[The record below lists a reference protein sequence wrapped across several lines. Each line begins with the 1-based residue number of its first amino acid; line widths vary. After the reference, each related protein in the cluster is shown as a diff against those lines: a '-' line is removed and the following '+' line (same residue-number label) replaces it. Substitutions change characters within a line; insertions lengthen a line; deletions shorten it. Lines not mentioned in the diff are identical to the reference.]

1 MSIPSELRILCL
13 RLTSTPPKDL
23 PNLTPTLVQY
33 VFQCQIPLSNPSV
46 NSGKA
51 DASQSAVLVHK
62 LKTQLTTLLNG
73 KSAEGRFAAIVLI
86 KVVVEVG
93 GWEILRD
100 AGSWVRGLLSVLGK
114 PDSSAAKELSIIALT
129 KIYCMTHQY
138 QTLVREI
145 TTPTLPTFVT
155 SCLNVIS
162 PKASINVLDVNPS
175 LVETVFRSFA
185 MLLPRHTTI
194 FRPFTSQLRAATRPY
209 LASTLCDQCFVPLSV
224 KESARKLVVVLHQT
238 VAKNGGG
245 EEWGKA
251 VRDLVQGIHMTAD
264 QVFRAVVEDWESTAG
279 YIAEPVNVNEELS
292 GGARTPEDLSRWTG
306 IDAGIERLIGLLEF
320 LDEYLRGPTPSA
332 VTIPVGSIFDLITRI
347 LSISLP
353 SPMDSNSGSVRLHPA
368 IDRDER
374 DGLWTGLPKVF
385 VSVLHLIST
394 MSATLEQGFVSL
406 AQGSLDLLMW
416 SFSSGRSHQD
426 FRASTYSLACKILP
440 LVSQSLDKPRV
451 AKLVP
456 LMRACCK
463 DLETSYSG
471 VSSPEANTSQPKGS
485 SSQNADTLLH
495 GSISAVVVVD
505 PNVVAAASSLLPVLL
520 SDLPQKYLDISM
532 RSQLE
537 RTAILGRNKEAMLAS
552 ILNPFVGKNGKALS
566 SILPHITRAFPNDDT
581 VEILL
586 RPRMPTIPAGGHS
599 TSTLDDLAED
609 DSEDDVM
616 DSIDDAAATRQKADA
631 VDVLNFQSARSEVL
645 NPSEKN
651 FDLRLGS
658 STQQGLPSESG
669 FEASAPP
676 SVIPSV
682 RFPNTESS
690 APTTTNA
697 DTAMS
702 YDDAEGSDSDSD
714 VSVHL
719 TMQLDSDS
727 E

>member
-1 MSIPSELRILCL
+1 MSLPSELRILCL
-13 RLTSTPPKDL
+13 RLTSTPPQDL
-23 PNLTPTLVQY
+23 PNLTPTLIQY
-33 VFQCQIPLSNPSV
+33 VLQCQIPLSNPSA

-100 AGSWVRGLLSVLGK
+100 AGSWK
-114 PDSSAAKELSIIALT
+114 PDSSAAKELCIVALT

-162 PKASINVLDVNPS
+162 SKTSTNALDVSPS

-194 FRPFTSQLRAATRPY
+194 FRPFASQLRAVTRPY
-209 LASTLCDQCFVPLSV
+209 LACTLCDRGHVSSSV
-224 KESARKLVVVLHQT
+224 KESARKLVVILHQT
-238 VAKNGGG
+238 VAKSGGG

-251 VRDLVQGIHMTAD
+251 VRVLVQDVHITAD
-264 QVFRAVVEDWESTAG
+264 QVFRAVIEDWESTVG
-279 YIAEPVNVNEELS
+279 YTAEPINVDEELS
-292 GGARTPEDLSRWTG
+292 GGGRTPEDLSRWTG
-306 IDAGIERLIGLLEF
+306 IDAGVERLVGLLEI
-320 LDEYLRGPTPSA
+320 LDEYLKGPTPSA
-332 VTIPVGSIFDLITRI
+332 VTIPVGSIFDIITRI

-353 SPMDSNSGSVRLHPA
+353 SLTDSNSGSVRLHPA

-385 VSVLHLIST
+385 ISVLHLIST
-394 MSATLEQGFVSL
+394 MSSTLEQSFVPL

-416 SFSSGRSHQD
+416 SFSSGKNHQQ

-440 LVSQSLDKPRV
+440 LVSQSLDKLRV
-451 AKLVP
+451 SKLVP
-456 LMRACCK
+456 IMRACCK

-471 VSSPEANTSQPKGS
+471 INSSEANTSQSNGV

-495 GSISAVVVVD
+495 GSISTVVFVDPEVVV
-505 PNVVAAASSLLPVLL
+505 AASSLLPVLL
-520 SDLPQKYLDISM
+520 SDLPQGYLDISM

-537 RTAILGRNKEAMLAS
+537 RAAILGRNKKAMLAS
-552 ILNPFVGKNGKALS
+552 ILNPFIGKNGKALS
-566 SILPHITRAFPNDDT
+566 SVLPHITREFPADDT

-586 RPRMPTIPAGGHS
+586 RPRMPIIPAGHN
-599 TSTLDDLAED
+599 TTVLDGLTEVF
-609 DSEDDVM
+609 DSEDDEM
-616 DSIDDAAATRQKADA
+616 DVIDEEILTYKRADEIAVQDFKSMSGTEATGI
-631 VDVLNFQSARSEVL
+631 SEETTG
-645 NPSEKN
+645 PT
-651 FDLRLGS
+651 LGS
-658 STQQGLPSESG
+658 HNGFPTTNKLSG
-669 FEASAPP
+669 FEAA
-676 SVIPSV
+676 
-682 RFPNTESS
+682 
-690 APTTTNA
+690 APTPLPPPKQRFTEPQPLGNRTMNT
-697 DTAMS
+697 DTIMS
-702 YDDAEGSDSDSD
+702 YDDADGSDEDSD
-714 VSVHL
+714 EDGSVHL
-719 TMQLDSDS
+719 TMQLDSSDS